1 MCPISVALFIILVSL
16 TMTIFSEK
24 VLISYRCIS
33 GLMSN
38 LIKKSWT
45 DSNMYVVVG
54 APAALGKSDAAFQC
68 NNDKDYHVALHTYY
82 IQFLNVYTSYNILH
96 FCSF

>member
-1 MCPISVALFIILVSL
+1 
-16 TMTIFSEK
+16 
-24 VLISYRCIS
+24 
-33 GLMSN
+33 
-38 LIKKSWT
+38 
-45 DSNMYVVVG
+45 MYVVVG